1 MENRAENVIQKNTQ
15 GKWIKKLGV
24 AQLSQRLVYLQTI
37 SWIERHP
44 SYHDQNNISNN
55 DGL

>member
-55 DGL
+55 DDL